1 MRLADRNFVVMLFGI
16 FKAVDICIRKANIST
31 MFDIEKY
38 IFPNIPKY
46 QRNMINPFNTLRPS
60 VINDNFGNFGF
71 FIREFGMSWYIAPII
86 TFRKNPYKAIKN
98 IFMLFVFVKVFKIRS
113 IINQIML
120 SMKNSGETSDIKNI
134 GNIQT
139 YNASKYIFIFEINV

>member
-16 FKAVDICIRKANIST
+16 FKAVDICIKKANIST

-46 QRNMINPFNTLRPS
+46 QRNIINQFNTLKPS

-71 FIREFGMSWYIAPII
+71 FIIEFGMS
-86 TFRKNPYKAIKN
+86 
-98 IFMLFVFVKVFKIRS
+98 
-113 IINQIML
+113 
-120 SMKNSGETSDIKNI
+120 
-134 GNIQT
+134 
-139 YNASKYIFIFEINV
+139 